1 MNDPETLWLNV
12 TNIALGAVTI
22 ICLLVFGREVIRE
35 VVELVRARSRARVAG
50 SAHEL
55 VLSDL
60 GVTMADGGEEI
71 DEHHVTPKP
80 PAGDDLTDPPNIFRS
95 EN

>member
-12 TNIALGAVTI
+12 TNIALGAVTL
-22 ICLLVFGREVIRE
+22 ICLLAFGRVAFKEIA
-35 VVELVRARSRARVAG
+35 ELVRARSRTRVAK

-55 VLSDL
+55 VLGDL

-71 DEHHVTPKP
+71 DEHRFMRKP
-80 PAGDDLTDPPNIFRS
+80 PEGEDLTDPPNIFRS